1 MGLDRVVDVAEHG
14 RRLSLDRGFLVVA
27 DVDRE
32 IGRVALDDIGSV
44 MLSAYGTS
52 CTTPLAVALA
62 ERGVPTAV
70 CGKNHLPVA
79 WTFPIVGHHAQTRIF
94 AAQVD
99 AKKPMNK
106 RLWKYIVQAKISAQ
120 ADALGAMGR
129 ERWALDRLVPLV
141 QSGDPANVEG
151 RAAAIY
157 WPELFGQGFRRD
169 RDASGINAVLNYGYT
184 VLRAAT
190 ARAIVC
196 CGLHPSLS
204 IQHRR
209 DPMALADDLME
220 PFRPIVDCRVAALAG
235 EERAQVTREVRTELV
250 ELLGGDVD
258 RGLLQFV
265 RSIAKAY
272 VEGTCPTWRR
282 RHVAADLLRFA
293 DDDHCREESG
303 AAVAERPSESR
314 LRTDPTV
321 CLREEV
327 PWSDDDDDA

>member
-1 MGLDRVVDVAEHG
+1 MGVARVVDVTEHG
-14 RRLSLDRGFLVVA
+14 RRVSLDRGFLVVA
-27 DVDRE
+27 DLDRE
-32 IGRVALDDIGSV
+32 LGRVPLDDIGSV

-62 ERGVPTAV
+62 ERGVPVAV
-70 CGKNHLPVA
+70 CGQNHLPVA
-79 WTFPIVGHHAQTRIF
+79 WMLPIVGHHAQTRIF

-106 RLWKYIVQAKISAQ
+106 RLWKYIVQAKIGAQ
-120 ADALGAMGR
+120 ADAIGATGQ

-141 QSGDPANVEG
+141 QSGDSANVEG

-157 WPELFGQGFRRD
+157 WPTLFGPGFRRD
-169 RDASGINAVLNYGYT
+169 REAPGVNAVLNYGYT
-184 VLRAAT
+184 VLRSAA
-190 ARAIVC
+190 ARAIVS

-220 PFRPIVDCRVAALAG
+220 PFRPIVDCRVHTLACEG
-235 EERAQVTREVRTELV
+235 RAHVTREVRADLV

-265 RSIAKAY
+265 RSIADAY
-272 VEGTCPTWRR
+272 VGGRCPTWRR
-282 RHVAADLLRFA
+282 GHVAADLLRPA
-293 DDDHCREESG
+293 DRDDCREEG
-303 AAVAERPSESR
+303 GPEIPERPSESR
-314 LRTDPTV
+314 IRSVPAV

-327 PWSDDDDDA
+327 SWADDDDDA